1 MASNEKR
8 EFNVVSRWKLLLK
21 MVRIITPSIDI
32 TKSEGIYFDGKTI
45 FFEEREFHNG
55 NAVNELLVKDEN
67 GEILIVYSEDGQP
80 EFISDWAHSS
90 IDIEPYD
97 FPLYE
102 IV

>member
-8 EFNVVSRWKLLLK
+8 VNVVSRWKLLLK

-32 TKSEGIYFDGKTI
+32 TKSEGFYFDGKTI

-80 EFISDWAHSS
+80 EFISDWAKSS